1 MDPLREQ
8 LARSLGWE
16 DAHASFESATKG
28 LPESLRGKVPDGLA
42 WSCWQLVEHLRI
54 TQRDILE
61 FCIDPAY
68 EERKWPDDYWPQGAA
83 PESAEQWERSLRE
96 FAQDRDQ
103 LMRLAKDPASDLF
116 APIPHGTGQTLLRE
130 LILVIDHNAYHIGQ
144 LIAVRRILGAWP
156 PS

>member
-8 LARSLGWE
+8 LSRALGWE

-28 LPESLRGKVPDGLA
+28 LPESLRGKVPDGLP
-42 WSCWQLVEHLRI
+42 WSCWQLIEHLRI

-68 EERKWPDDYWPQGAA
+68 EERKWPDDYWPKSAA
-83 PESAEQWERSLRE
+83 PESTAQWEGCLRE

-103 LMRLAKDPASDLF
+103 LIRVAKDPATDLF
-116 APIPHGTGQTLLRE
+116 APIPHGSGQTILRE

-144 LIAVRRILGAWP
+144 LIAVRRLLGAWP
-156 PS
+156 QS